1 MFGRVDTKK
10 NEALHRMNFWDNQEK
25 GRELSLEE
33 TKEKNLAREEYKKW
47 SLMEAKVKKI
57 MVERR
62 EQEHYVL
69 P

>member
-1 MFGRVDTKK
+1 M
-10 NEALHRMNFWDNQEK
+10 MNFWDNQEK

-62 EQEHYVL
+62 EQKHYVL